1 MAGVGARTAAK
12 KASPAKAAPKGRT
25 AVADEEPDLLADL
38 TDEKPA
44 ARADDSEEVIDLLDG
59 LTEDNGIPWIPDD
72 EDDPSPAGIQGK
84 VTFRGTVASDYGPAE
99 VPLIE
104 LTAADGTVWSIR
116 GYARRSGTRLRRP
129 ILRLVISWQRSIS
142 VSRRARVTGNT
153 RITRWSP
160 GPSDRARSR
169 LCRDGR
175 IPQARPLHRPSVP
188 AQPKRTLPQSSHR
201 LGSRSA
207 KGR

>member
-116 GYARRSGTRLRRP
+116 GYATALRNQIEKADPQIGDLMAAKYFGVKTSKGNREYKDYK
-129 ILRLVISWQRSIS
+129 V
-142 VSRRARVTGNT
+142 VSR
-153 RITRWSP
+153 
-160 GPSDRARSR
+160 
-169 LCRDGR
+169 
-175 IPQARPLHRPSVP
+175 SV
-188 AQPKRTLPQSSHR
+188 
-201 LGSRSA
+201 
-207 KGR
+207 